1 MNYSDFIN
9 AVPIIKNLD
18 LGGLDAQFKLAPSS
32 RKPYSEELINAKLPK
47 KSAVLALFYPN
58 ENRET
63 EFLLTLRANYKGVH
77 ASQISFPG
85 GKFEKSDD
93 NLTYTALRETNEEI
107 GIATEK
113 ITIFKQLTNVYIP
126 PSNFLVTPIM
136 GFITAPPKLILNN
149 EVEKV
154 IPVAIKELLTN
165 QAVSTTIVTTS
176 YAKKMEVPC
185 FILNKTVVWGA
196 TAMMLSEIRELLK
209 KV

>member
-1 MNYSDFIN
+1 MNYSDFKS
-9 AVPIIKNLD
+9 AVSIIKKLP
-18 LGGLDAQFKLAPSS
+18 LGGLDAQFKLAPSI
-32 RKPYSEELINAKLPK
+32 RKPYTNDLIKAISPK
-47 KSAVLALFYPN
+47 KSAVLALFYPSKTGK
-58 ENRET
+58 T

-85 GKFEKSDD
+85 GKYEKSDI
-93 NLTYTALRETNEEI
+93 NLTQTALRETNEEI
-107 GIATEK
+107 GITLK
-113 ITIFKQLTNVYIP
+113 NITIFKQLTNVYIP

-136 GFITAPPKLILNN
+136 GFLSTTPKLILNN

-154 IPVAIKELLTN
+154 IPVTIKELLSD

-176 YAKKMEVPC
+176 YAKKMKVPC